1 MMQLRLPLRNIGTM
15 SLISRWKHTI
25 DYSMVPKLLDKDLEE
40 THVRGWGPGGSN
52 VSKTANCVVLKHLP
66 TGMIVKCHETR
77 YLEQNRKRARAN
89 LIAKLDNLIN
99 GEQSVE
105 AQIRALEKRKSASKE
120 EKSEKKRKLKEMWKS
135 REGIE

>member
-1 MMQLRLPLRNIGTM
+1 
-15 SLISRWKHTI
+15 
-25 DYSMVPKLLDKDLEE
+25 MVPKLLDKDVEE

-66 TGMIVKCHETR
+66 TGIVVKCHETR
-77 YLEQNRKRARAN
+77 YLLENRKRARAH
-89 LIAKLDNLIN
+89 LITKLDNLIN

-105 AQIRALEKRKSASKE
+105 AQMKALEKRKSASRE

-135 REGIE
+135 REGVE

>member
-1 MMQLRLPLRNIGTM
+1 MMQLRLRLVNIGTI
-15 SLISRWKHTI
+15 SLISRLKHTI

-40 THVRGWGPGGSN
+40 THVRGWGPGGQHVN
-52 VSKTANCVVLKHLP
+52 KTANCVVLKHLP
-66 TGMIVKCHETR
+66 TGLIVKCHETR

-89 LIAKLDNLIN
+89 LLTKLDNLIN

-105 AQIRALEKRKSASKE
+105 AQMKALEKRKSDSRE